1 VRVAYRLRDAAGTQ
15 NIGEI
20 SMTGHRRLSAWRF
33 VAACACITTCAASHA
48 QSRIDTS
55 TLAGVPLTKTVR
67 SMREIKHGHIV
78 SQQFDF
84 SCGSAALATL
94 LKYGYGIDIPEPEL
108 IRRMM
113 AFSTPEVVVKK
124 GFSMLDMKK
133 FVETIGLTGRGFR
146 VNTDALHHLTIPV
159 LVLMN
164 IGGYEHF
171 VIVKHVEDGRVF
183 IADPALGNRI
193 VAEEDFAASWNG
205 LVFAV
210 LGKPFRE
217 DSPLMQG
224 NVSLALKLRENV
236 VSRSTAATP
245 FVDFGLSRADWF

>member
-1 VRVAYRLRDAAGTQ
+1 MSAHARFA
-15 NIGEI
+15 
-20 SMTGHRRLSAWRF
+20 AWRT
-33 VAACACITTCAASHA
+33 VAALVCAAICAPSNA
-48 QSRIDTS
+48 QSTIDTS
-55 TLAGVPLTKTVR
+55 NLAGVPLTKTVR
-67 SMREIKHGHIV
+67 SMRDIRYGHIV
-78 SQQFDF
+78 GQRYDY

-113 AFSTPEVVVKK
+113 AFSSPEVVVKS
-124 GFSMLDMKK
+124 GFSMLDMKH
-133 FVETIGLTGRGFR
+133 FVETIGLRGRGFR
-146 VNTDALHHLTIPV
+146 VNLDALYHLRIPV

-171 VIVKHVEDGRVF
+171 VIVKHAESGRVF

-193 VAEEDFAASWNG
+193 VLDKDFVASWNG

-217 DSPLMQG
+217 DSPLLQD
-224 NVSLALKLRENV
+224 NVSLALKLRERALDA
-236 VSRSTAATP
+236 SMAATP
-245 FVDFGLSRADWF
+245 FVDYGLSKADWF